1 MREIVQAGKHHTMT
15 QHKSPKLSQVA
26 RGAWNLPWI
35 QQPIPGARHFCYGLK
50 MLRVAVARL
59 SSILRFTPCS
69 QRSPLEAHTSALSSC
84 GRSTCWWKACKGRR
98 ARKLR
103 IFFCPSS
110 RVLVFA
116 VNLFYWLDQMC
127 CSFPFLCVVRPCKS
141 CTQRAQLDC
150 AQQLGSE
157 PSMHCPDLIS
167 AWHCL
172 TISRQPRLLH
182 WLP

>member
-1 MREIVQAGKHHTMT
+1 MREILQAGKHHTMT

-50 MLRVAVARL
+50 MLWVAVARL

-116 VNLFYWLDQMC
+116 VNLFYWLDAARSDVLFS
-127 CSFPFLCVVRPCKS
+127 SFSLRCQAVQVLHTTRAAGLRP
-141 CTQRAQLDC
+141 TVGIWAFHAL
-150 AQQLGSE
+150 
-157 PSMHCPDLIS
+157 
-167 AWHCL
+167 
-172 TISRQPRLLH
+172 SRFD
-182 WLP
+182 